1 MNTDV
6 LPYRGNPAGGGYT
19 TVEDLWRFAVA
30 LTGLRLLDA
39 RHTTMV
45 TSGHVEAGWGG
56 RCVAYGFF
64 ERHIYGIRSFGAGG
78 GAPGMSADLTI
89 HPDYTNCPHGRGDGI
104 HPGAPFQP
112 VAAQPQL
119 HDLALARETRAEQAV
134 SDKLTARACSDS
146 QWHR

>member
-39 RHTTMV
+39 RHATMV

-56 RCVAYGFF
+56 RCVALRLLRTAHLRDSLVRRGWRRAWY
-64 ERHIYGIRSFGAGG
+64 ERR
-78 GAPGMSADLTI
+78 
-89 HPDYTNCPHGRGDGI
+89 PDDP
-104 HPGAPFQP
+104 P
-112 VAAQPQL
+112 
-119 HDLALARETRAEQAV
+119 
-134 SDKLTARACSDS
+134 
-146 QWHR
+146 